1 MILANMEPRL
11 GISAPCLPPF
21 LTEGGEGELAGARL
35 VRLPR
40 VVLQLVLVHLHAHA
54 LQDHLHRRLA
64 YRPPTVLRASEA
76 EFLRILCVY
85 V

>member
-1 MILANMEPRL
+1 MGVNQSSNLAVRTL
-11 GISAPCLPPF
+11 LLPPF

-64 YRPPTVLRASEA
+64 YRPPTVLSTSDA
-76 EFLRILCVY
+76 EF
-85 V
+85 